1 MDFDQPAQRFQR
13 WLGCLDD
20 HEVRAEV
27 EAIDHELENLQRYRD
42 LLTQALDL
50 KQRWDSWFTSDA
62 WQSCFY
68 EDNQTP
74 IASASVQQEE
84 VTETDT
90 TASDDSSGQVDEPQF
105 APNSLAARLARER
118 LDPRW
123 RVRARQ
129 SALQPQGLEHSA
141 SLG

>member
-1 MDFDQPAQRFQR
+1 MDFDRPAQHFQR

-27 EAIDHELENLQRYRD
+27 AAIDRELENLQRYRD
-42 LLTQALDL
+42 LLTQSLDL
-50 KQRWDSWFTSDA
+50 KHRWDAWFTPDD
-62 WQSCFY
+62 WQDRFY
-68 EDNQTP
+68 EDSQTS
-74 IASASVQQEE
+74 IASVSMQDEDSAERDSR
-84 VTETDT
+84 
-90 TASDDSSGQVDEPQF
+90 ASDDFSGQVDESQF
-105 APNSLAARLARER
+105 KPNSLAARLARER